1 MKRTENAMTLGEFI
15 AAMQDG
21 WGFWRASRVQ
31 RIGAALAVSFQSP
44 EALAL
49 PVTVA
54 YISDSSGSGPGFRY
68 IHRWEVSG
76 GNVPETTEGKL
87 PPSCADKLFGYVS
100 GNLPELRRTP
110 YGFSVGYEQ

>member
-1 MKRTENAMTLGEFI
+1 MKRTEKAMTLGEFI

-31 RIGAALAVSFQSP
+31 SIGAALAVSFQSP
-44 EALAL
+44 ETLAL

-54 YISDSSGSGPGFRY
+54 FISDSSGSGPGFRY
-68 IHRWEVSG
+68 IYRWEVSG
-76 GNVPETTEGKL
+76 NVPEMTEGKL

-100 GNLPELRRTP
+100 GNLPELKRTP
-110 YGFSVGYEQ
+110 TGFQVGYER